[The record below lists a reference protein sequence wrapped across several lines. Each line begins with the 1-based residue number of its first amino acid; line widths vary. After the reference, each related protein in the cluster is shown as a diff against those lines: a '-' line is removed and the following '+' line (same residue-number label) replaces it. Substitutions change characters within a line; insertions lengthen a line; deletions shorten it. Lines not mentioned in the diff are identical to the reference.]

1 MDNLLNQKYYEE
13 ELMQIIQFKGY
24 FPLQTHLTRQK
35 KKKLPE
41 REIKITMDFFLK
53 KNHINSLLK
62 WL

>member
-41 REIKITMDFFLK
+41 REIKITMDFFSQK
-53 KNHINSLLK
+53 KSY
-62 WL
+62 